1 MPLRPAA
8 EYVAEVSSAKPLDGV
23 LVVSIEQAVA
33 GPLASC
39 RLGDA
44 GARVIKIERAEG
56 DFSRGYDAAAD
67 GLSSYFAWLNRGKES
82 IVVDLKDAEDQA
94 LLGRMIEQAD
104 VYIQN
109 LAVGAAERLGFGS
122 ESLRQQHPR
131 LVACDIS
138 GYGPTGPYAHMKA
151 YDLLVQAESG
161 LVSVSGAPGPLGRI
175 GVSVADIAT
184 GEAAARAISQALV
197 RQART
202 GEGANIEVSL
212 FSTMAEWMT
221 VPLLHH
227 DYLGKGPER
236 VGLAHP
242 SIAPYGGFTTADGT
256 ILLIAVQ
263 SDREW
268 VTLCETV
275 LDKPELAHDPRF
287 ATNKAR
293 VTNRAGTDD
302 AVAEVF
308 ARLSTEEL
316 RHKLTDSRMAFGTV
330 NDVAGLSS
338 HAQLNRITVTHDGGT
353 VELPAPATTADWD
366 QATTETSPSLP
377 TLNQHGP
384 QIRAEF
390 AA

>member
-1 MPLRPAA
+1 MQG
-8 EYVAEVSSAKPLDGV
+8 YVAGVSLAKPLDGV
-23 LVVSIEQAVA
+23 LVVSVEQAVA

-39 RLGDA
+39 RLADA

-67 GLSSYFAWLNRGKES
+67 GLASYFAWLNRGKES
-82 IVVDLKDAEDQA
+82 IVLDLKAADDQA
-94 LLGRMIEQAD
+94 LLGRMIHQAD

-109 LAVGAAERLGFGS
+109 LAVGAADRLGFGS
-122 ESLRQQHPR
+122 ELLRQQHPR
-131 LVACDIS
+131 LVTCDIS

-161 LVSVSGAPGPLGRI
+161 LVSVSGAPGPLGRV

-202 GEGANIEVSL
+202 GEGALIEVSL
-212 FSTMAEWMT
+212 FATMAEWMT

-227 DYLGKGPER
+227 DYLGQAPER

-242 SIAPYGGFTTADGT
+242 SIAPYGGFATVDGT

-275 LDKPELAHDPRF
+275 LNRPELAHDPRF

-293 VTNRAGTDD
+293 VENRSETDN
-302 AVAEVF
+302 AVGEVF
-308 ARLSTEEL
+308 ARLPTDDL
-316 RHKLTDSRMAFGTV
+316 RDKLSESRMAFGTV
-330 NDVAGLSS
+330 NDVAGLSA
-338 HAQLNRITVTHDGGT
+338 HPQLNRITVTHPHRT
-353 VELPAPATTADWD
+353 VDHPPPPPPPPADWD
-366 QATTETSPSLP
+366 EATADAAPTLP
-377 TLNQHGP
+377 ALNQHGG

-390 AA
+390 AQ

>member
-1 MPLRPAA
+1 MG
-8 EYVAEVSSAKPLDGV
+8 YVAEVSSAKPLDGV

-39 RLGDA
+39 RLADA
-44 GARVIKIERAEG
+44 GARVIKFERAEG

-67 GLSSYFAWLNRGKES
+67 GQSSYFAWLNRGKES
-82 IVVDLKDAEDQA
+82 IVLDLKDGGDLA
-94 LLGRMIEQAD
+94 LLGRIVARAD
-104 VYIQN
+104 VFIQN
-109 LAVGAAERLGFGS
+109 LAVGAAQRLGFGS
-122 ESLRQQHPR
+122 ESLRQQHPW
-131 LVACDIS
+131 LVTCDIS
-138 GYGPTGPYAHMKA
+138 GYGPTGPYAQMKA

-161 LVSVSGAPGPLGRI
+161 LVSVSGAPGPLGRV

-197 RQART
+197 GQART
-202 GEGANIEVSL
+202 GEGAAIEVSL

-227 DYLGKGPER
+227 DYLGRAPQR

-242 SIAPYGGFTTADGT
+242 TIAPYGGFATADGT

-268 VTLCETV
+268 RTLCKTV
-275 LDKPELAHDPRF
+275 LDRPELALDPRF

-293 VTNRAGTDD
+293 VANRAETDGV
-302 AVAEVF
+302 VAGVF
-308 ARLSTEEL
+308 SRLTVDEL
-316 RHKLTDSRMAFGTV
+316 QRKLTDNRMAFGAV

-338 HAQLNRITVTHDGGT
+338 HPQLRRITVTHADGT
-353 VELPAPATTADWD
+353 VQLPAPATTADWD
-366 QATTETSPSLP
+366 DTSADSTPSLP
-377 TLNQHGP
+377 ALNQHGN
-384 QIRAEF
+384 QIRTEF
-390 AA
+390 AKP

>member
-1 MPLRPAA
+1 MQG
-8 EYVAEVSSAKPLDGV
+8 YVAGVSSARPLDGV
-23 LVVSIEQAVA
+23 LVISVEQAVA
-33 GPLASC
+33 APLASC
-39 RLGDA
+39 RLADA

-56 DFSRGYDAAAD
+56 DFSRGYDAAAN

-82 IVVDLKDAEDQA
+82 IVLDLKSGEDKS
-94 LLGRMIEQAD
+94 LLGRMIERAD
-104 VYIQN
+104 VFIQN
-109 LAVGAAERLGFGS
+109 LAVGAADRLGFGS
-122 ESLRQQHPR
+122 ELLRKDHPR
-131 LVACDIS
+131 LVTCDIS
-138 GYGPTGPYAHMKA
+138 GFGTTGPYAQMKA

-161 LVSVSGAPGPLGRI
+161 LISVSGAPGPLGRI

-184 GEAAARAISQALV
+184 GEAAARAISEALV

-202 GEGANIEVSL
+202 GEGASIDVSL

-227 DYLGKGPER
+227 DYLGQGPKR

-242 SIAPYGGFTTADGT
+242 SIAPYGGFATADGT

-268 VTLCETV
+268 RTLCETV
-275 LDKPELAHDPRF
+275 LDRPELSHDPRF

-293 VTNRAGTDD
+293 VENRTETDN

-308 ARLSTEEL
+308 ARLSDDEL
-316 RHKLTDSRMAFGTV
+316 RRKLSKSRMAFGAV

-338 HAQLNRITVTHDGGT
+338 HPQMNRITVTHADGT
-353 VELPAPATTADWD
+353 VEVPAPATTADWD
-366 QATTETSPSLP
+366 LPSQDAKFRLP
-377 TLNQHGP
+377 ALNQHGD
-384 QIRAEF
+384 QLRSEF
-390 AA
+390 VH